1 MKNICVEII
10 SDSYFRA
17 NSVVYRLLVNIF
29 RVEII
34 DEKVSNSRV
43 EIVGV
48 QIIDIVS
55 VEIMNGYSLCRDSEL
70 NDFKGWCEK
79 FSCANYS

>member
-1 MKNICVEII
+1 M
-10 SDSYFRA
+10 
-17 NSVVYRLLVNIF
+17 NIF

-55 VEIMNGYSLCRDSEL
+55 VEIMNGYNLCGDSEL
-70 NDFKGWCEK
+70 NDFKGWCENLRVQIIPNSN
-79 FSCANYS
+79 FLC